1 MCFLFS
7 LFPATIWIT
16 IGYFVLYSAHK
27 IEGRMRRCGQILAI
41 WIFILA
47 ALIPICGL
55 YLTLS
60 GNCPLGH
67 LFSMIGGFINK

>member
-7 LFPATIWIT
+7 LFPATIWYT
-16 IGYFVLYSAHK
+16 VGYFVLYSAYRTDDRLK
-27 IEGRMRRCGQILAI
+27 RCGQILD

-47 ALIPICGL
+47 TLIPICGL
-55 YLTLS
+55 YLTFS

-67 LFSMIGGFINK
+67 IFSLIGGLINK